1 LQICSTAGIL
11 ASGGG
16 NMKTPNFGIKNIKPI
31 SELRSY
37 NKLLEE
43 VTPDNPVILT
53 KNGYGKYA
61 IVDIDEFE
69 KLEQEQIA
77 NELIQ
82 IVDHA
87 RKGSLHS
94 LKDVEKEIMDR

>member
-1 LQICSTAGIL
+1 
-11 ASGGG
+11 
-16 NMKTPNFGIKNIKPI
+16 MKTPNLGIKNIKPI

-43 VTPDNPVILT
+43 VTPNNPVILT

-61 IVDIDEFE
+61 IIDIDEFE
-69 KLEQEQIA
+69 KFEQSQMA

-82 IVDHA
+82 IVKHA
-87 RKGSLHS
+87 RNGSLHS
-94 LKDVEKEIMDR
+94 IEDVEKEIMGR

>member
-1 LQICSTAGIL
+1 
-11 ASGGG
+11 
-16 NMKTPNFGIKNIKPI
+16 MKTPNLGIKNIKPI

-37 NKLLEE
+37 NKLLAE
-43 VTPDNPVILT
+43 VTPENPVILT

-69 KLEQEQIA
+69 KFEQSQVA
-77 NELIQ
+77 DELVR
-82 IVDHA
+82 IVEHA

-94 LKDVEKEIMDR
+94 LEDVEKEIRNR

>member
-1 LQICSTAGIL
+1 
-11 ASGGG
+11 
-16 NMKTPNFGIKNIKPI
+16 MKTPNLGIKNIKPI

-37 NKLLEE
+37 NKLLAE

-69 KLEQEQIA
+69 KFEQNQVA

-94 LKDVEKEIMDR
+94 LKDVEKEIMGR

>member
-1 LQICSTAGIL
+1 
-11 ASGGG
+11 
-16 NMKTPNFGIKNIKPI
+16 MKTPNLGIKNIKPI

-37 NKLLEE
+37 NKLLAE
-43 VTPDNPVILT
+43 VTPENPVILT

-69 KLEQEQIA
+69 KFEKFEQNQVA

-82 IVDHA
+82 IVDRA

-94 LKDVEKEIMDR
+94 LEDVEKEIMGR